1 MERVEAV
8 EPCIDVFENDMDFY
22 LREYQINND
31 IEDFSNVPQNVWSGA
46 LLYVNK
52 EVFKPHP
59 GILKQKN
66 NTSVNS
72 KVAVSN
78 FNAYDYDLVNQVCDY
93 YISKCMMYNKEVS
106 LRGFSF
112 LTGINIDTL
121 IDWGNRSTKLSA
133 ASCEIYKKLHDL
145 REESLS
151 AKLSDGKQ
159 NPVGLIAILNK
170 HYGWN
175 MPGVSRESASKP
187 QLSSAELPRL
197 DRIASHNDC
206 ECVQLE
212 DKTVKTSEIVDSVQ

>member
-8 EPCIDVFENDMDFY
+8 EPCIEVFENDMDFY

-133 ASCEIYKKLHDL
+133 TSCEIYKKLHDL

-175 MPGVSRESASKP
+175 MPGVSRESTAKQ
-187 QLSSAELPRL
+187 QLSASELPKL
-197 DRIASHNDC
+197 GQIPTKKAA
-206 ECVQLE
+206 ECAQLVDKAPDVVQ
-212 DKTVKTSEIVDSVQ
+212 VVDID

>member
-1 MERVEAV
+1 MERVESV
-8 EPCIDVFENDMDFY
+8 ESCIEVFENDLEYY
-22 LREYQINND
+22 LNEYQVDNNID
-31 IEDFSNVPQNVWSGA
+31 DFSSVPQNVWSGA
-46 LLYVNK
+46 LIYANK
-52 EVFKPHP
+52 KVFKPNP
-59 GILKQKN
+59 GLLKQKQTTPN
-66 NTSVNS
+66 GHYDTRT
-72 KVAVSN
+72 N
-78 FNAYDYDLVNQVCDY
+78 FNAYDYELVNQLCDY
-93 YISKCMMYNKEVS
+93 YISKCMMHNKEVS

-121 IDWGNRSTKLSA
+121 IDWGKGSTRLSQV
-133 ASCEIYKKLHDL
+133 SCEIYKKLHDL

-175 MPGVSRESASKP
+175 MPGVSRESASRP

-212 DKTVKTSEIVDSVQ
+212 DKTVKTSEIVDNIQ